1 MDKTQNAGDLPLRS
15 QTQQQ
20 ECKGCKAPCDNIT
33 LKSHTASST
42 TVSEGLIVNKTQPA
56 FQQEEMPRAS
66 DPRTNSEMDTA
77 CDTDIHKQSTQSRE
91 ILESTHSKPG
101 HPASTRFEV
110 KPKRFAGFKISG
122 TQGSKNNKFPYQG
135 HDAVH
140 NDPTTSES
148 TLVTPHEAIPLSRQ
162 DLDPH
167 RGSISRNVLIAS
179 GVQIGGAISN
189 IDSPVPSRN
198 TTTVT
203 RFSAPPDNFE
213 DELKEASA
221 LPDDHTVKQV
231 PTKTSSLPGDNT
243 VEEKS
248 TNVSPLEDEDTTL
261 EDLLL
266 LQEVLDRSRGR
277 RGRKT
282 VFGLFPGQDKF

>member
-1 MDKTQNAGDLPLRS
+1 MDKTQNAGDLPFRS

-42 TVSEGLIVNKTQPA
+42 TVSEGLIVKRTQAA
-56 FQQEEMPRAS
+56 FQQEEMSRAS
-66 DPRTNSEMDTA
+66 DPRLYSEMDTA
-77 CDTDIHKQSTQSRE
+77 CDTNIHKQTTQSRE
-91 ILESTHSKPG
+91 ILKGTHGTTG
-101 HPASTRFEV
+101 HRASTLFEV
-110 KPKRFAGFKISG
+110 KPKTFAGFKISE
-122 TQGSKNNKFPYQG
+122 TQGSENNTFPYQG
-135 HDAVH
+135 HEVVH
-140 NDPTTSES
+140 NDPTTSEY
-148 TLVTPHEAIPLSRQ
+148 TLATPNEAAPLSRQ

-167 RGSISRNVLIAS
+167 HGSISRNVLIAS
-179 GVQIGGAISN
+179 GEQIGGAISN
-189 IDSPVPSRN
+189 IDCPLPSRN
-198 TTTVT
+198 VITVT
-203 RFSAPPDNFE
+203 RFCAPPDTFE

-221 LPDDHTVKQV
+221 LPDDRTVKQG
-231 PTKTSSLPGDNT
+231 PTKTSPLPGDNT

-248 TNVSPLEDEDTTL
+248 TNSSPLEDEDTTL